1 MKLHTY
7 VNLIFYSIPTKT
19 QASLPCFL
27 ALTPLFPATS
37 ATLQTHSGSHI
48 PTLLQPPFPKTAAV
62 ERYIF
67 KIKVEISKISRS
79 TPASPSS
86 RNLLTYFC
94 QWVFVLV
101 WIRWLS
107 RENLF
112 SQKRERARKFL
123 FFLHLK
129 NISVNTQRGFPFTR
143 TKALSGNTK
152 KSFSSIHE
160 KVFYQ
165 QM

>member
-1 MKLHTY
+1 MFPCLNTIIPCHLRDPPNPFWVPYSNPFAATIPEDSRSRKI
-7 VNLIFYSIPTKT
+7 NIF
-19 QASLPCFL
+19 L
-27 ALTPLFPATS
+27 
-37 ATLQTHSGSHI
+37 
-48 PTLLQPPFPKTAAV
+48 
-62 ERYIF
+62 